1 MLYIT
6 KSNMNTLRFILKHHR
21 ILLMINLVLF
31 IFLFWRVKKTGRKS
45 NDHGIFPRNTDFSC
59 PDLWQSGSSGK
70 MAVQRA
76 TEFIKTHHRHM
87 ISNSQY
93 SDLTK
98 DCATFQKERGY
109 VMGSMTSEE
118 EDYPIAY
125 SIVMYKDVEQ
135 VERLLRAIYR
145 PQNVYC
151 IHVDAKTSNETYETV
166 TKIINCFPN
175 VFHAPIRVNVT
186 WGKPSM
192 MMPDLICMAALLKHS
207 TKWRYFINL
216 TGQEFPLK
224 TNGELVRI
232 LKALR
237 GANDL
242 EGTLKRRSTHRFR
255 YSYKTKKRKPPPP
268 LQIVPYKGNMHMT
281 ASRGFVDFIVNDP
294 KAHTFYKWVEDTRY
308 PEETYFSTLQ
318 HNAHLGAPGAYTG
331 NLPETNIN
339 SRKPFLSRYMVW
351 LPDTDCQGRFVR
363 QVCVMGVGDLQ
374 TLTTRKELFVNKL
387 HLDFQFLAL
396 DCLEEWIFQKMREEY
411 ATGRKLDTTYYEG
424 LEFVRNCNC
433 NITDK

>member
-255 YSYKTKKRKPPPP
+255 YSYKTKKR
-268 LQIVPYKGNMHMT
+268 
-281 ASRGFVDFIVNDP
+281 
-294 KAHTFYKWVEDTRY
+294 
-308 PEETYFSTLQ
+308 
-318 HNAHLGAPGAYTG
+318 